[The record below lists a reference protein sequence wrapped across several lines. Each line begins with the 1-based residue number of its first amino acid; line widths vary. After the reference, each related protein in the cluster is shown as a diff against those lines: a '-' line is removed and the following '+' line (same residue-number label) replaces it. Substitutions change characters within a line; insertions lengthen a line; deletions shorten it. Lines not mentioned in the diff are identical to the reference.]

1 MNPPSSLSSLRSKAM
16 LLAPSVRIG
25 KNGLT
30 PGVVQEISVLLDKRK
45 LVKVKML
52 RSSLEA
58 AEKQKIIDAI
68 LKETGAILVQAVGLV
83 FTLYREKPRTT
94 ANAG

>member
-1 MNPPSSLSSLRSKAM
+1 MNPLSSLRSKAI
-16 LLAPSVRIG
+16 LLEPSVRIG

-52 RSSLEA
+52 RSSLEE
-58 AEKQKIIDAI
+58 AEKQKLIDMAI
-68 LKETGAILVQAVGLV
+68 KETGAMLVQAVGMV
-83 FTLYREKPRTT
+83 FTLYREKSQ
-94 ANAG
+94 NKSQ